1 MGFLQVLPGLKGDE
15 LQKML
20 FWLGGEKE
28 LRETSAEIL
37 GSSMKGKSRL
47 KPGSNL
53 RYRRLLAHILI
64 FSVSEITA
72 DCKRL
77 TDLRALYDIEV
88 THPGCQRARG
98 VELGGMLGTC
108 PYQYP
113 ATTKLSLAIFF
124 IK

>member
-1 MGFLQVLPGLKGDE
+1 
-15 LQKML
+15 
-20 FWLGGEKE
+20 
-28 LRETSAEIL
+28 
-37 GSSMKGKSRL
+37 MKGKSRL

-64 FSVSEITA
+64 FSVSERTA

-98 VELGGMLGTC
+98 VELEGDARDVSL
-108 PYQYP
+108 PISSHYQTVP
-113 ATTKLSLAIFF
+113 SNIF